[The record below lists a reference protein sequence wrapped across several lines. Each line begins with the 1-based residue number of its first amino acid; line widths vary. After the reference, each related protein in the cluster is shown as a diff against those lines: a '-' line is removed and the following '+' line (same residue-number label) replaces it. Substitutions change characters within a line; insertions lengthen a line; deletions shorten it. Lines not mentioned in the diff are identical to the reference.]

1 MPELIIY
8 HNGACSKSN
17 GVLQLLTEHNIPH
30 TVRWYMEQPLSAAEI
45 TELAALLNMPAGELV
60 RRSETLY
67 KEKFE
72 GRDIADEEWPV
83 IIAAH
88 PVLIERPIVQQGR
101 RAIIARPPE
110 RILAFIGL

>member
-1 MPELIIY
+1 MSDLIIY

-17 GVLQLLTEHNIPH
+17 GVLQLLTEHNIPYV
-30 TVRWYMEQPLSAAEI
+30 VRWYMEQPLNAAEI
-45 TELAALLNMPAGELV
+45 AELVVLLNMPASELV
-60 RRSETLY
+60 RRSEILY

-72 GRDIADEEWPV
+72 GRVIDEQEWPA

-88 PVLIERPIVQQGR
+88 PVLMERPIVQQDR

-110 RILAFIGL
+110 RIMAFIGL